1 LPDKL
6 SDVEVHER
14 LHAARH
20 ALGDEEAATVEGNT
34 ALEAARKALSL
45 FNAAMAKLIT
55 RRET

>member
-6 SDVEVHER
+6 SDLEVHER
-14 LHAARH
+14 LHAARET
-20 ALGDEEAATVEGNT
+20 LGDEEAETVEGGT
-34 ALEAARKALSL
+34 ALEAARKALAL

>member
-1 LPDKL
+1 LRL
-6 SDVEVHER
+6 SDKDVHER
-14 LHAARH
+14 LFKARD
-20 ALGDEEAATVEGNT
+20 ALGEEEAETVEGNT